1 MKCINLILTACFIC
15 LGYSQTDTL
24 ATMPNKYYLG
34 TTFHGEDVGLIFG
47 HFPTGLEF
55 GVEFRISDVE
65 SAKDESHAYTYNES
79 DDMLIE
85 ESGSESTRDYDYK
98 YDYRGTLFIN
108 KRMFYK
114 QSGYNTYSLYTGL
127 SYYLRKYAY
136 KYSNVYTYSYPQ
148 VNHRETERI
157 YSDTDFSIKLGAKIE
172 NRIMK
177 KVAFE
182 IEYNIEIGYRTDE
195 NTSINWYYDEN
206 DVLDNYNQ
214 NLNKTS
220 EIYTDLGSPRIIIK
234 YYF

>member
-34 TTFHGEDVGLIFG
+34 TTFHGKDVGLIFG

-98 YDYRGTLFIN
+98 YDYRGTLSIN

-127 SYYLRKYAY
+127 SYYINKNAN
-136 KYSNVYTYSYPQ
+136 KYSYVYTRSYPQ
-148 VNHRETERI
+148 GDYIEQEYI
-157 YSDTDFSIKLGAKIE
+157 SSYTDFSIKLGAKIE

-182 IEYNIEIGYRTDE
+182 IEYNIEIGYVTDE
-195 NTSINWYYDEN
+195 NTQKSWYYDEN
-206 DVLDNYNQ
+206 DVLDHYNQ
-214 NLNKTS
+214 NLSKTS